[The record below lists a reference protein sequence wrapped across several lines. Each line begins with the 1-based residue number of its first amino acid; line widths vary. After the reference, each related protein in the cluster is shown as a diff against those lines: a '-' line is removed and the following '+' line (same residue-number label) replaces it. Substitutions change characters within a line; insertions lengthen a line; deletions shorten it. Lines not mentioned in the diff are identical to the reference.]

1 LITHVCKPV
10 IRPILREGPGRACKV
25 PPVNGAWLGW
35 ALAVAA
41 VAAGYVGYG
50 WKGVALAV
58 TVAFFWLLLQFS
70 QSLRVLRIASA
81 RPVGAVPNAVMLHA
95 RLQQGMR
102 LPAVLKLTRSLGRRV
117 ADEPE
122 AWAWAD
128 ESGDEVEVQLVDGRI
143 TAFTLKRKAAEPD
156 APGT

>member
-1 LITHVCKPV
+1 M
-10 IRPILREGPGRACKV
+10 
-25 PPVNGAWLGW
+25 NGAWVGW

-81 RPVGAVPNAVMLHA
+81 RPVGLVPNAVMLNA
-95 RLQQGMR
+95 RLNPGMR
-102 LPAVLKLTRSLGRRV
+102 LPEVLKLTRSLGRRV

-122 AWAWAD
+122 TWAWAD
-128 ESGDEVEVQLVDGRI
+128 EAGDEVEVQLVDGRI
-143 TAFTLKRKAAEPD
+143 TAFTLKRKAAD
-156 APGT
+156 AGAART

>member
-1 LITHVCKPV
+1 M
-10 IRPILREGPGRACKV
+10 
-25 PPVNGAWLGW
+25 NGAWLGW
-35 ALAVAA
+35 GLAVAA

-81 RPVGAVPNAVMLHA
+81 RPVGLVPNAVMLNA
-95 RLQQGMR
+95 RLNPGMR
-102 LPAVLKLTRSLGRRV
+102 LPEVLKLTRSLGRRV

-122 AWAWAD
+122 TWAWAD
-128 ESGDEVEVQLVDGRI
+128 EGGDEVEVQLEGGRI
-143 TAFTLKRKAAEPD
+143 TRFELKRKPADPAST
-156 APGT
+156 GT